1 MQTHHANSPGR
12 GVAVMASR
20 EVLRICRRCWAGHV
34 SRGYPRRSRSR
45 PRSRSRS
52 RSPRGRVVNFGGVLG
67 DSRQRSDQ
75 IGSNQL
81 TCGPL
86 HFTGPL
92 FLFLLPEL
100 LPRLFHWEKT
110 IETSLCDC
118 FFIQFGSI
126 IADLVHYCLN
136 LHLFRN
142 EYCQEP
148 IHLFPSSP
156 ADVVEGQ
163 IVLV

>member
-92 FLFLLPEL
+92 FLFSSSRTPS
-100 LPRLFHWEKT
+100 
-110 IETSLCDC
+110 TSLPLGENNRNEPLRLHLHPIRHHHC
-118 FFIQFGSI
+118 G
-126 IADLVHYCLN
+126 LVHYCLN

-142 EYCQEP
+142 EYCQ
-148 IHLFPSSP
+148 
-156 ADVVEGQ
+156 